1 MSKEEEL
8 NEANTVIESLKRDL
22 EFEKSEVKRLKKT
35 VMFWFDEVNKTNSD
49 KAAEMTD
56 NDLINVK
63 LHKNKED
70 E

>member
-63 LHKNKED
+63 LHKNQED